1 MRLIWSTDQLDLLRK
16 FSRLL
21 EQQGIEYLQDQL
33 SVKDWGSET
42 YGNKLYQLW
51 IQNEDQVDKARGLL
65 TLFLLNPDDSQLS
78 SQDALSNTAIVPP
91 HPTRVSTTQFLEKKL
106 PKSTPLQKPKIV
118 PRKKE
123 RVQIRL
129 TNFLI
134 MFCSILFLMIS
145 WTEKNQKEVP
155 AYVRKEIL
163 TTSPIE
169 KAFLFDYPLSCE
181 LADQLITLYGYKA
194 FIKPQD
200 LSPPGKFLY
209 ETQSHTPSWDGIY
222 PYLAETGKNLVTGS
236 TKTIVPPEPKA
247 ELFEKI
253 RQGEI
258 WRLETPILLHGDILH
273 LFFNMIWLL
282 LIGVQLEGRIG
293 SLRFLLFILIVGL
306 ISNVSQYLISGPAF
320 IGFSGVI
327 CGMIFFIRKRQKIA
341 PWEGYLMSQGTYTF
355 ILFFIGTL
363 AALSFVAFFFDI
375 FSLGSFPIRIANTAH
390 IVGAITGYI
399 LGRFRFFAWQSS

>member
-21 EQQGIEYLQDQL
+21 EQKGIEYTQDEL

-51 IQNEDQVDKARGLL
+51 VQNEDQVEEARGHL
-65 TLFLLNPDDSQLS
+65 TLFLLNPDNPEFSASHEKEQAVILPS
-78 SQDALSNTAIVPP
+78 
-91 HPTRVSTTQFLEKKL
+91 HPSRVSAAQFLEKKL
-106 PKSTPLQKPKIV
+106 QKNSSLPKPKV
-118 PRKKE
+118 VTRGKE
-123 RVQIRL
+123 RLQIRL

-134 MFCSILFLMIS
+134 MFCSFLFLMIS
-145 WTEKNQKEVP
+145 WSEKNQKEIP
-155 AYVRKEIL
+155 AYVQNQIL

-194 FIKPQD
+194 FTKPND
-200 LSPPGKFLY
+200 LPPPGKFLY
-209 ETQSHTPSWDGIY
+209 ETQVHTPTWNGIY
-222 PYLAETGKNLVTGS
+222 PWL
-236 TKTIVPPEPKA
+236 TKTGRNLIAGNTPIIEPIEKG

-282 LIGVQLEGRIG
+282 LIGVQLEGRVG

-363 AALSFVAFFFDI
+363 AALSFVAFFVDI

-390 IVGAITGYI
+390 IVGAATGYF
-399 LGRFRFFAWQSS
+399 LARFRFFAWHSA